1 MTNVQGR
8 PKTRIL
14 LAATVGVLIV
24 SFLFAAVRTAR
35 RASRNLERHNEEYV
49 FELERKWIDGEI
61 TKLSSGQTSHVN
73 FYATSNSD
81 LLVNRLAG
89 MAEVRSLTFWE
100 TDLSDNGM
108 SIIASL
114 PRLEKLTINGG
125 RISDSGLEFLRHN
138 QILRKLHLVNVNLS
152 NDGLVVLRSIPNL
165 DYATVYCARHAHCKL
180 TDGAAPLLSNLKR
193 LKKMNVGGGW
203 LSSSAIATF
212 KISLPNCEIA
222 EDFADDEW

>member
-1 MTNVQGR
+1 MTNVHSR

-14 LAATVGVLIV
+14 IAAAVGVLIV
-24 SFLFAAVRTAR
+24 SFLFAAVRAAR
-35 RASRNLERHNEEYV
+35 QASENFVRHNEEYV
-49 FELERKWIDGEI
+49 YELQRKWIDGEI
-61 TKLSSGQTSHVN
+61 TRLSSGQTSHVH

-100 TDLSDNGM
+100 TDLSNKGL

-125 RISDSGLEFLRHN
+125 SVSDSGLESLSQN
-138 QILRKLHLVNVNLS
+138 QILRKLHFINLNLS
-152 NDGLVVLRSIPNL
+152 NEGLIVLQSIPNL
-165 DYATVYCARHAHCKL
+165 DYVTVYSGRHSLCKL
-180 TDGAAPLLSNLKR
+180 TDAAEPLLSSLTGV
-193 LKKMNVGGGW
+193 KKMNVGGGW
-203 LSSSAIATF
+203 ISRSAIATL
-212 KISLPNCEIA
+212 KTSLPNCEIV

>member
-1 MTNVQGR
+1 MTNVHSR

-14 LAATVGVLIV
+14 IATTVGVLIV
-24 SFLFAAVRTAR
+24 SFLFAAVRAAR
-35 RASRNLERHNEEYV
+35 QASENLVRHNEEYV
-49 FELERKWIDGEI
+49 YELERKWIDGVI
-61 TKLSSGQTSHVN
+61 TRLSSGQTSHVH

-100 TDLSDNGM
+100 TDLSDNGL

-125 RISDSGLEFLRHN
+125 SVSDSGLEFLRQN
-138 QILRKLHLVNVNLS
+138 QILRKLHLVNVNLN
-152 NDGLVVLRSIPNL
+152 NDGLVVLQSIPNL
-165 DYATVYCARHAHCKL
+165 DYVTVYCGRHAHCKL
-180 TDGAAPLLSNLKR
+180 TDAAAPLLSNLTR

-203 LSSSAIATF
+203 LSRSAIATF